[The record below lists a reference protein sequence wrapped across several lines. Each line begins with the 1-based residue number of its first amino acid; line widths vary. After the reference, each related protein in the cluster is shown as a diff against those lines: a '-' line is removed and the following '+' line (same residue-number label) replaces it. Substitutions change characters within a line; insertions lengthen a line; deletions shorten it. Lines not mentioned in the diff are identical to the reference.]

1 MSAGANLG
9 VLESSARTA
18 TESGNQVRSGGLL
31 TVPTRLIGLAGLF
44 CFDLIV
50 AATFIAPPLWDA
62 PGTRSSA
69 TAVALYGQ
77 RNATR
82 ITISLFVFSLAMGLF
97 LCFAGGLW
105 SWFRHREGD
114 PQILSSIFGLAT
126 VAASVLILAGFVPI
140 YLLGYR
146 SQPAN
151 VAGLL
156 GDLTF
161 GLLALSGIPTALF
174 LAVYAAL
181 VIRLGGLPKWTAYVA
196 AVGACAH
203 VLIAASF
210 LSHGTFL
217 SLESEVTVW
226 VPATFFLWILVV
238 SAAFYRGR
246 ADST

>member
-9 VLESSARTA
+9 VLGTSPRTA
-18 TESGNQVRSGGLL
+18 IESENQLVSGRFP
-31 TVPTRLIGLAGLF
+31 TATTRLIGLAGLLS
-44 CFDLIV
+44 FDLIV
-50 AATFIAPPLWDA
+50 AATFIAPPLWNA

-77 RNATR
+77 HNATR
-82 ITISLFVFSLAMGLF
+82 ITVSLFVYSLAMGLF

-105 SWFRHREGD
+105 SWLRHREGA
-114 PQILSSIFGLAT
+114 PQVLSSIFGLAT
-126 VAASVLILAGFVPI
+126 VAASVLILAGFVPT
-140 YLLGYR
+140 YVLGYR
-146 SQPAN
+146 TQPAN

-181 VIRLGGLPKWTAYVA
+181 VIRRGGMPRWTAYLA
-196 AVGACAH
+196 AVAACAH
-203 VLIAASF
+203 LLIAASF
-210 LSHGTFL
+210 LSHGAFL
-217 SLESEVTVW
+217 SLESGVIVW

-246 ADST
+246 VDLS